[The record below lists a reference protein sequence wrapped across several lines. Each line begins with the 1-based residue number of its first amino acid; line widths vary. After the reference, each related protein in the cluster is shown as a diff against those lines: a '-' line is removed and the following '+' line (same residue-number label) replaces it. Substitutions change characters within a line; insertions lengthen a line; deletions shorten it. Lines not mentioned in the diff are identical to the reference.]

1 MTLSLGDTFTHMQI
15 PASLQFYLVKEG
27 NPLKFGSVIF
37 YFLLI
42 ICPWVLLRKKKTRA
56 AVKEKPNV

>member
-15 PASLQFYLVKEG
+15 PTSLQFYLVKEG
-27 NPLKFGSVIF
+27 NPLKFGSAIF

-42 ICPWVLLRKKKTRA
+42 ICPWVLLRKKKTRGT
-56 AVKEKPNV
+56 VKEKPDV